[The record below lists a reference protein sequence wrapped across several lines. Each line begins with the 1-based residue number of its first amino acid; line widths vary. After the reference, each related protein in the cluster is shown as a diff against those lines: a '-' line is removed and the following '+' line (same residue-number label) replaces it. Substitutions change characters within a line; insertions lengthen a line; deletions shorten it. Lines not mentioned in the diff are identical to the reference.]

1 MTKDAFNGKSTQTPS
16 ENQLVAVFSPESN
29 GFVVVPANETL
40 PEATL
45 DGGPVSLEY
54 SHGN

>member
-1 MTKDAFNGKSTQTPS
+1 MTKDAFNEKSAQTPS
-16 ENQLVAVFSPESN
+16 GNPLVAVFSTESN
-29 GFVVVPANETL
+29 SFVVVPANETL

-45 DGGPVSLEY
+45 DGGAISLEY